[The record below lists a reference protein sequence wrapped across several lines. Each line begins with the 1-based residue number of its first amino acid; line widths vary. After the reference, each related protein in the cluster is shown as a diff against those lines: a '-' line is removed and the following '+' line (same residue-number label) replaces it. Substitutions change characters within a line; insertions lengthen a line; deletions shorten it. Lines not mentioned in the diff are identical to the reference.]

1 MEILISVIVPA
12 YNEEKFIGSCL
23 TNLIN
28 QDFNKKHYEIIVIDN
43 ASTDDTAEIAKKFKV
58 NLIYEAKKGVNFAVI
73 KGFLEARGEIIA
85 LTDADTEVPV
95 DWLTKIYKAFK
106 ENPKT
111 VMVCGRSI
119 LRPKIFL
126 SCISEFFIN
135 YFASFIIK
143 IFPAYNLSIR
153 KDTYFSIGGINK
165 NLEFSFDADLCFRV
179 KRKGKIVFL
188 WDNAVITSSRHYK
201 GIEGIKY
208 CFKGILNIISL
219 KITKKTVFGK
229 MADIR
234 G

>member
-43 ASTDDTAEIAKKFKV
+43 ASTDDTAKIAKKFKV

-73 KGFLEARGEIIA
+73 KGFLEAKGEIIA

-135 YFASFIIK
+135 CVAGFIMK
-143 IFPAYNLSIR
+143 ISPSYNLSIR
-153 KDTYFSIGGINK
+153 RDIYFSIGGINK
-165 NLEFSFDADLCFRV
+165 NLEFNLDTDLCFRA
-179 KRKGKIVFL
+179 KRKGKFVFL
-188 WDNAVITSSRHYK
+188 WENPVITSSRHYK

-208 CFKGILNIISL
+208 CFKGIINTICLR
-219 KITKKTVFGK
+219 ITKKTFFRKTV
-229 MADIR
+229 DIR